1 MTDNMKETL
10 QTLPV
15 DTGTHPIVADDEAAE
30 AVGAPTKAA
39 TAFASPPA
47 SQTTLALFD
56 LIEGVRVPHLWGLL
70 GWQDIRGRY
79 RRSKLGPFWITISM
93 GVLVAVLGTLY
104 GGILKVEITAYL
116 PHLTLGFIVWGLI
129 SGLITESCSAFTS
142 AGSIITQVN
151 LPLSVHVYRV
161 IWRNL
166 IIFFHNAVI
175 FVVVAVTF
183 SIWPGWAGLLA
194 LPGLALICL
203 NGVWAGMLLGAVS
216 ARFRDVPPIVSSIVR
231 IVFFVT
237 PIIWMPEL
245 LPNRAVF
252 LDLNPFF
259 HILELVRAPLL
270 GQVPGLTSWLAV
282 FGMTLVGW
290 LLMFVLFR
298 LYRWRIA
305 YWV

>member
-1 MTDNMKETL
+1 MKKTV
-10 QTLPV
+10 QTLPAG
-15 DTGTHPIVADDEAAE
+15 TGPHPVVGDDGEVEAA
-30 AVGAPTKAA
+30 GAPTRA
-39 TAFASPPA
+39 TAAFAPPLA

-56 LIEGVRVPHLWGLL
+56 IIEGARACHLWGLL

-93 GVLVAVLGTLY
+93 GVLVAALGTLY
-104 GGILKVEITAYL
+104 GSILKVEITVYL

-129 SGLITESCSAFTS
+129 SSLITESCSAFTS

-161 IWRNL
+161 VWRNL

-175 FVVVAVTF
+175 FVVVAVIF

-194 LPGLALICL
+194 LPGLALVCL
-203 NGVWAGMLLGAVS
+203 NGVWAGLLLGAVS

-237 PIIWMPEL
+237 PIIWMPGL
-245 LPNRAVF
+245 LPHRAVF
-252 LDLNPFF
+252 LDFNPFF

-270 GQVPGLTSWLAV
+270 GQMPGLISWLAV
-282 FGMTLVGW
+282 FGITLLGW
-290 LLMFVLFR
+290 LVMFVLFR
-298 LYRWRIA
+298 HYRWRIA